1 MMERKREM
9 GFAHFARRIKQPRGI
24 WVKMTFIVVL
34 GLCFVFFWSFL
45 SSSASSFNVQ
55 RESFDDIAEPVSSR
69 TKSAHDVSE
78 SSKSHEKGK
87 VESGS
92 KSKEGKKVGGFVHK
106 HETKRKKEHA
116 VSHPHKKKDVPKAVV
131 EEVVVKEVQEQ
142 VEAES
147 DDSESNKEDGE
158 EGTESDGNEG
168 ESDANGDANG
178 EDSSASVDEEVEE
191 KNEEVTANE
200 IGKKRKRKGPVFD
213 PKAVYIWRLCNTRS
227 KHNYMPCIDN
237 DGLIGR
243 LQSYRHRERICPK
256 KPVMCLVPLPHDG
269 YDPPVSWPESKSKIL
284 YKNVAHPKLAAY
296 IKKHNWVNETSEYL
310 TFPQNQTTF
319 NGNVLQYLEFIQEMV
334 PDIEWGKNV
343 RIVLDIGCSDSSF
356 VAALLDK
363 DVLTVTLALKDDLV
377 DLGQVALERGFPT
390 LVSSLASRRLP
401 FPSGVFDT
409 IHCAACGIHWHSHGG
424 NLLLEMNRILRPNGY
439 FILSSN
445 NDKIEDAEGYIY
457 TSMTALTA
465 SICWNILAYKTDEAS
480 EMGVRIYQK
489 PESNDIYELRRK
501 KNPPLCKENENPDA
515 AWYVPMKTCLH
526 EIPSAIE
533 QHGAEWP
540 EEWPK
545 RLETYP
551 EWLTNKEKAIGDT
564 DHWKA
569 MVNKSYLTG
578 LGIDWLHIRNVM
590 DMTAIYGGFAAS
602 LVKQNVWVMNVVP
615 VHSPDT
621 LPFIYERGLFGI
633 YHDWCEPFGTY
644 PRSYDLLHADHLF
657 SRLKNRCKQPASI
670 VVEMDRLTRP
680 GGWVVV
686 RDKVEILEP
695 LEEILRSLHWEI
707 RMTYAQDKE
716 GMLCAQKTLWRP

>member
-1 MMERKREM
+1 MMEIKRKM
-9 GFAHFARRIKQPRGI
+9 GIAHFARRIKQPRGI
-24 WVKMTFIVVL
+24 WVKMAFIVVL

-45 SSSASSFNVQ
+45 SSYASSFNVQ

-69 TKSAHDVSE
+69 TKPARNEVSQ
-78 SSKSHEKGK
+78 SSKSHEKSK

-92 KSKEGKKVGGFVHK
+92 KSKEGRHVGGSVHK
-106 HETKRKKEHA
+106 HETKKKKEHV
-116 VSHPHKKKDVPKAVV
+116 VSHPHKKKELPKPVVVV
-131 EEVVVKEVQEQ
+131 EEEEAVVKEVQEQ
-142 VEAES
+142 EQVEAETEE
-147 DDSESNKEDGE
+147 SESNKEDGE

-168 ESDANGDANG
+168 ESDGNGD
-178 EDSSASVDEEVEE
+178 ESSASVDEEVEE
-191 KNEEVTANE
+191 KKEEVE
-200 IGKKRKRKGPVFD
+200 IAKKRKRKGPVFD
-213 PKAVYIWRLCNTRS
+213 PKAEYSWRLCSTRS

-243 LQSYRHRERICPK
+243 LQSYRHRERSCPK

-296 IKKHNWVNETSEYL
+296 IKKHNWVNESGEYL
-310 TFPQNQTTF
+310 TFPQNKTAF
-319 NGNVLQYLEFIQEMV
+319 SGNVLQYLEFIQEMV

-343 RIVLDIGCSDSSF
+343 RIVLDIGCSESSF

-363 DVLTVTLALKDDLV
+363 NVLTVSLGLKDDLV
-377 DLGQVALERGFPT
+377 DLAQVSLERGFPT
-390 LVSSLASRRLP
+390 FVSALANRRLP

-409 IHCAACGIHWHSHGG
+409 IHCSACRVHWHSHGG
-424 NLLLEMNRILRPNGY
+424 KLLLEMNRILRPNGY

-445 NDKIEDAEGYIY
+445 NEKIEDDEA
-457 TSMTALTA
+457 MTALTA
-465 SICWNILAYKTDEAS
+465 SICWNILAHKTEEAS

-489 PESNDIYELRRK
+489 PESNDIYELRRR

-515 AWYVPMKTCLH
+515 AWYVPMKTCLY

-551 EWLTNKEKAIGDT
+551 EWLTSKEKAVGDT

-602 LVKQNVWVMNVVP
+602 LVNQSVWVMNVVP

-621 LPFIYERGLFGI
+621 LPFIYERGLIGI

>member
-1 MMERKREM
+1 MMEIKRKM
-9 GFAHFARRIKQPRGI
+9 GIAHFARRIKQPRGI
-24 WVKMTFIVVL
+24 WVKMAFIVVL

-45 SSSASSFNVQ
+45 SSYASSFNVQ
-55 RESFDDIAEPVSSR
+55 RESFDDIAEPVSSG
-69 TKSAHDVSE
+69 TKPARNEVTE
-78 SSKSHEKGK
+78 SSKSHEKSK

-92 KSKEGKKVGGFVHK
+92 KSKEAKHVGGGSVHK
-106 HETKRKKEHA
+106 HETKKKKEHVV
-116 VSHPHKKKDVPKAVV
+116 VSHPPHKKKDLPKPVVVV
-131 EEVVVKEVQEQ
+131 EEEEAVVKEVQEQ
-142 VEAES
+142 VEAETEE
-147 DDSESNKEDGE
+147 SESNKEDGE
-158 EGTESDGNEG
+158 EGTESDNNEG
-168 ESDANGDANG
+168 ESDGNGDESNA
-178 EDSSASVDEEVEE
+178 SADEEVEE
-191 KNEEVTANE
+191 KKEEVE
-200 IGKKRKRKGPVFD
+200 ISKKRKRKGPVFD
-213 PKAVYIWRLCNTRS
+213 PKAEYSWRLCNTRS

-243 LQSYRHRERICPK
+243 LQSYRHRERNCPK

-269 YDPPVSWPESKSKIL
+269 YDPPVPWPESKSKIL

-296 IKKHNWVNETSEYL
+296 IKKHNWVNESGEYL
-310 TFPQNQTTF
+310 TFPQNKSAF
-319 NGNVLQYLEFIQEMV
+319 SGNVLQYLEFIQEMV

-343 RIVLDIGCSDSSF
+343 RIVLDIGCSESSF

-363 DVLTVTLALKDDLV
+363 DVLTVSLGLKDDLV
-377 DLGQVALERGFPT
+377 DLAQVALERGFPT
-390 LVSSLASRRLP
+390 FVSALANRRLP
-401 FPSGVFDT
+401 FPSGVFDI
-409 IHCAACGIHWHSHGG
+409 IHCSACRVHWHSHGG
-424 NLLLEMNRILRPNGY
+424 RLLLEMNRILRPNGY

-445 NDKIEDAEGYIY
+445 NEKIEDDEA
-457 TSMTALTA
+457 MTALTA
-465 SICWNILAYKTDEAS
+465 SICWNILAHKTEEAS

-489 PESNDIYELRRK
+489 PESNDIYELRRR

-515 AWYVPMKTCLH
+515 AWYVPMKTCLY

-551 EWLTNKEKAIGDT
+551 EWLTSKEKAVGDT

-602 LVKQNVWVMNVVP
+602 LVNQSVWVMNVVP

-621 LPFIYERGLFGI
+621 LPFIYERGL
-633 YHDWCEPFGTY
+633 
-644 PRSYDLLHADHLF
+644 
-657 SRLKNRCKQPASI
+657 I

>member
-1 MMERKREM
+1 MMEIKRKM
-9 GFAHFARRIKQPRGI
+9 GIAHFARRIKQPRGI
-24 WVKMTFIVVL
+24 WVKMAFIVVL

-45 SSSASSFNVQ
+45 SSYASSFNVQ

-69 TKSAHDVSE
+69 TKPARNEVTE
-78 SSKSHEKGK
+78 SSKSHEKSK

-92 KSKEGKKVGGFVHK
+92 KSKEAKHVGGGSVHK
-106 HETKRKKEHA
+106 HETKKKKEHVV
-116 VSHPHKKKDVPKAVV
+116 VSHPPHKKKDLPKPVVVV
-131 EEVVVKEVQEQ
+131 EEEEAVVKEVQEQ
-142 VEAES
+142 VEAETEE
-147 DDSESNKEDGE
+147 SESNKEDGE
-158 EGTESDGNEG
+158 EGTESDNNEG
-168 ESDANGDANG
+168 ESDGNGDESNA
-178 EDSSASVDEEVEE
+178 SADEEVEE
-191 KNEEVTANE
+191 KKEEVE
-200 IGKKRKRKGPVFD
+200 ISKKRKRKGPVFD
-213 PKAVYIWRLCNTRS
+213 PKAEYSWRLCNTRS

-243 LQSYRHRERICPK
+243 LQSYRHRERNCPK

-269 YDPPVSWPESKSKIL
+269 YDPPVPWPESKSKIL

-296 IKKHNWVNETSEYL
+296 IKKHNWVNESGEYL
-310 TFPQNQTTF
+310 TFPQNKSAF
-319 NGNVLQYLEFIQEMV
+319 SGNVLQYLEFIQEMV

-343 RIVLDIGCSDSSF
+343 RIVLDIGCSESSF

-363 DVLTVTLALKDDLV
+363 DVLTVSLGLKDDLV
-377 DLGQVALERGFPT
+377 DLAQVALERGFPT
-390 LVSSLASRRLP
+390 FVSALANRRLP
-401 FPSGVFDT
+401 FPSGVFDI
-409 IHCAACGIHWHSHGG
+409 IHCSACRVHWHSHGG
-424 NLLLEMNRILRPNGY
+424 RLLLEMNRILRPNGY

-445 NDKIEDAEGYIY
+445 NEKIEDDEA
-457 TSMTALTA
+457 MTALTA
-465 SICWNILAYKTDEAS
+465 SICWNILAHKTEEAS

-489 PESNDIYELRRK
+489 PESNDIYELRRR

-515 AWYVPMKTCLH
+515 AWYVPMKTCLY

-551 EWLTNKEKAIGDT
+551 EWLTSKEKAVGDT

-602 LVKQNVWVMNVVP
+602 LVNQSVWVMNVVP

-621 LPFIYERGLFGI
+621 LPFIYERGLIGI